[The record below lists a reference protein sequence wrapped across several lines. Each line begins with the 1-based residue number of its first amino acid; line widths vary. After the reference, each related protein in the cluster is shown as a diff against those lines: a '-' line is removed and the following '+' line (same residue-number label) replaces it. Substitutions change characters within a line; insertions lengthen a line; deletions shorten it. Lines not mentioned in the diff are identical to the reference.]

1 MGLSQAS
8 SAVQV
13 LVIICEEPQIVSMES
28 VNVIT
33 ESVLQLEI
41 AVAKPVLVGSGL
53 SSQLIVI
60 SSGQVITCPP
70 VVFSITL
77 AMAVQ
82 VVVRPVS
89 LVTSNSTFVS
99 PTSAIVNDTVVPRGA
114 PAKVLYP
121 PQASVTLSRKS
132 SALTV
137 AF

>member
-1 MGLSQAS
+1 MGFSQGS
-8 SAVQV
+8 SAIQV
-13 LVIICEEPQIVSMES
+13 LVIIWVEPQLASTTS

-33 ESVLQLEI
+33 ESVLQLVI
-41 AVAKPVLVGSGL
+41 AVAKPVLSGDE
-53 SSQLIVI
+53 SSPQFIVI
-60 SSGQVITCPP
+60 SFGQVITCPP

-77 AMAVQ
+77 ATAVQ
-82 VVVRPVS
+82 VVMSPVS

-121 PQASVTLSRKS
+121 PQASATLSKKS